1 MTQIPVDDILILLV
15 LRRHLNMM
23 VVEVHQLEI
32 AHVIALQGT
41 TTHTEL
47 LLLGR
52 LRRPKQAH
60 CSSKQQQLH
69 ATTILLSAATLH
81 TQYHTQDKY
90 HYQFIYSYHLSTL
103 NPISRGGGADVA
115 PPSVKLFS

>member
-1 MTQIPVDDILILLV
+1 
-15 LRRHLNMM
+15 MM
-23 VVEVHQLEI
+23 VVEVHQLEV

-47 LLLGR
+47 LLPGR

-103 NPISRGGGADVA
+103 KTKIYFYKQLILADVGIRI
-115 PPSVKLFS
+115 SHC